1 MQNNEYQ
8 QLIKVREDWIY
19 FRERK
24 EKRALRK
31 SLKSNEITAK
41 DYQAKRDRIE
51 RWVHVQKEDILKT
64 KMVYQQEWD
73 KTVQMIEDTQKQT
86 NETRQKIHA
95 NAGSNGKFRS
105 ASSIG
110 PGMHFGA

>member
-1 MQNNEYQ
+1 MRGGFYQRHAHREIESPDNFKQNIEYQ

-24 EKRALRK
+24 EKRALRR
-31 SLKSNEITAK
+31 SLKSNEISPK

-73 KTVQMIEDTQKQT
+73 KTV
-86 NETRQKIHA
+86 
-95 NAGSNGKFRS
+95 
-105 ASSIG
+105 
-110 PGMHFGA
+110 

>member
-1 MQNNEYQ
+1 LAQQAPHTQSQHSIDSLSQKSSNSLFDRNSFQNFSRKKLIYLMQNNEYQ

-31 SLKSNEITAK
+31 SLKSNELSAN

-64 KMVYQQEWD
+64 KMVYQ
-73 KTVQMIEDTQKQT
+73 
-86 NETRQKIHA
+86 
-95 NAGSNGKFRS
+95 
-105 ASSIG
+105 
-110 PGMHFGA
+110 

>member
-24 EKRALRK
+24 ETRALRR

-51 RWVHVQKEDILKT
+51 KWVHVQKEDILKT

-73 KTVQMIEDTQKQT
+73 KTV
-86 NETRQKIHA
+86 
-95 NAGSNGKFRS
+95 
-105 ASSIG
+105 
-110 PGMHFGA
+110 

>member
-1 MQNNEYQ
+1 MIYLMQNNEYQ

-24 EKRALRK
+24 EKRALRR

-73 KTVQMIEDTQKQT
+73 KTV
-86 NETRQKIHA
+86 
-95 NAGSNGKFRS
+95 
-105 ASSIG
+105 
-110 PGMHFGA
+110 